1 MFMFNSY
8 AKLFS
13 DEDSIV
19 LYAKSGKPQ
28 NNHHKASKT
37 YGKIT

>member
-19 LYAKSGKPQ
+19 LYAKNG
-28 NNHHKASKT
+28 NL
-37 YGKIT
+37 KIITIKLLRLMGG